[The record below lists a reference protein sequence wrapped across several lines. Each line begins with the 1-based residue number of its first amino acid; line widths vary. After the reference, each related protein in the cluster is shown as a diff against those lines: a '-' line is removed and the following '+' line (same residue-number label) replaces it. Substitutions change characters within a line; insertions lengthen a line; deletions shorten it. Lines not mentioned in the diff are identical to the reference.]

1 MKRLKELRN
10 ELNMS
15 QIDLANIL
23 NISQQAISSY
33 ENNDRNPDIDT
44 LIKMSKIFHKSI
56 DYLLDN
62 ESSPT
67 DEVTELLETLHK
79 RPEMKA
85 LFSISKNATKADIE
99 KTMKIIEALKEK

>member
-1 MKRLKELRN
+1 MKRLKGLRN

-33 ENNDRNPDIDT
+33 EKNDRNPDIDT

>member
-1 MKRLKELRN
+1 MKRLKDLRN

-15 QIDLANIL
+15 QIELANIL

-33 ENNDRNPDIDT
+33 ENNDRNPDPDM
-44 LIKMSKIFHKSI
+44 LIKMSKLFHKSI

-62 ESSPT
+62 ESSPP

-85 LFSISKNATKADIE
+85 LFSISKNATKEDIE
-99 KTMKIIEALKEK
+99 KTMKIIEALKNN